1 MNKRCAKEFET
12 RTFTMKKQLYIG
24 VCTLSYVQLFMTPW
38 TVAFQAPLSME
49 FSRQEEWN
57 GLPFPTPGNLPNP
70 GIELASLVSP
80 VLASRFF
87 TTATPGNLN

>member
-70 GIELASLVSP
+70 GIKPIYPALAGG
-80 VLASRFF
+80 FF
-87 TTATPGNLN
+87 TAEPPEKPC